1 MKLNLKV
8 YDNGDHTCLIWFPA
22 DGNPIADCR
31 GFAINRTLN
40 SGGTKTVAYLRNF
53 VGFNDGDK
61 PPSPSDAWKWPVQRY
76 LWWDYFVQPGDKVQY
91 EVVPVT
97 GSNAQGTLALD
108 AQAGSDTSPEIAI
121 SGQDSQSMAAY
132 FNKGIIATQWVAQE
146 LAKEAQKQQANRT
159 AMAAVIAKK
168 NDPLRNALSGLLRV
182 QILDL
187 LKQAKADGG
196 SVFAALYE
204 LNDPELIAAL
214 TALGAKANL
223 ILGNGAFQPPEKDEN
238 AKVREQLKTTTKI
251 NVFDRIVSSGHF
263 AHNKFLVVCDKDGK
277 AQSVLSGSTNWT
289 MTGLCTQA
297 NNGLIINDPAVA
309 DAFLQQWERLH
320 RAGNDFPAEL
330 IKDNSTQKTFQVD
343 DSSVTVWFTP
353 TDAAQD
359 LQQARRLINQ
369 AKEGILFLFFNP
381 GQFQDDPNHWTLL
394 QSVLNRH
401 QAGSNPY
408 YDPNLYIRGVVNQ
421 EIPRLTEEPQVKQ
434 KAGARPASNELDP
447 AAPVHPVAL
456 FTGGNTAPQRL
467 DQDVL
472 VPAAIKDKFANWM
485 PEMLGQSSVMIHSKV
500 VIIDPFGDKPVV
512 MTGSHNLGPK
522 ASAKNDDNL
531 VIIEGNSALAQ
542 AFAVNIIAI
551 FQEYRWRHYVSQ
563 HATDAKAWHG
573 LQDDDQ
579 WQTGYLTNDKAE
591 LQFWLG
597 EAATAAASPAPPPVS
612 SSPATTPASS
622 KSSSKSKKKISAG
635 KQPAKKPRKKS
646 AKK

>member
-22 DGNPIADCR
+22 DGNPITDCR
-31 GFAINRTLN
+31 GFAVNRTLTSN
-40 SGGTKTVAYLRNF
+40 GTKTTAYLRNF
-53 VGFNDGDK
+53 VGFNDTDA
-61 PPSPSDAWKWPVQRY
+61 PPTPPDTWKWPIQRY
-76 LWWDYFVQPGDKVQY
+76 LWWDYAVQPGDKVQY
-91 EVVPVT
+91 EVIPVT
-97 GSNAQGTLALD
+97 GSSAQGTLALNE
-108 AQAGSDTSPEIAI
+108 QAGSDISAEIAVT
-121 SGQDSQSMAAY
+121 GQVSQSMAAY
-132 FNKGIIATQWVAQE
+132 FNKGIIASQWVARE
-146 LAKEAQKQQANRT
+146 LAKEAQKQKANRT

-182 QILDL
+182 QILEM

-196 SVFAALYE
+196 TVFAALYE
-204 LNDPELIAAL
+204 LNDPELVAAL
-214 TALGAKANL
+214 AALGANANL
-223 ILGNGAFQPPEKDEN
+223 ILGNGAFKPPDKDEN
-238 AKVREQLKTTTKI
+238 AKVREQLKTTTKMH
-251 NVFDRIVSSGHF
+251 VFDRIVSSAHF

-277 AQSVLSGSTNWT
+277 AQRVLSGSTNWT

-330 IKDNSTQKTFQVD
+330 VKDNSTQKTFQVD

-381 GQFQDDPNHWTLL
+381 GQFQDDPNRWTLL

-401 QAGSNPY
+401 HEGSNPY

-421 EIPRLTEEPQVKQ
+421 EIPKLTEEPQVKQ

-467 DQDVL
+467 GQDVL
-472 VPAAIKDKFANWM
+472 VPAAIKAKFANWE
-485 PEMLGQSSVMIHSKV
+485 PELLGQSSVMIHSKV
-500 VIIDPFGDKPVV
+500 VIIDPFGEKPVV

-551 FQEYRWRHYVSQ
+551 FQEYRWRQYVIQ
-563 HATDAKAWHG
+563 HSNDAKAWHG

-579 WQTGYLTNDKAE
+579 WQKGYLTNDKAE
-591 LQFWLG
+591 LEFWLG
-597 EAATAAASPAPPPVS
+597 NNATSAGST
-612 SSPATTPASS
+612 TTPPISSAPNAGTS
-622 KSSSKSKKKISAG
+622 KSARKTKKRVAVKPA
-635 KQPAKKPRKKS
+635 AKKPRKS